1 MNDIVQLV
9 GLDFGTT
16 TTSAVV
22 ARAELRRNAVT
33 GRVELGHVEETYRS
47 EMVFTPFAGER
58 LDEAVLEQL
67 IDEWFLAGDV
77 RPAEL
82 FGGGAL
88 LTGLTAQRSN
98 APGLVSLVRRR
109 LGNAL
114 VATADDPCLESWL
127 AFMGSCAALSRA
139 RPDVPILNFD
149 IGGGTTNLALGRGGD
164 VRRTGCYFIGARH
177 VQFDPGAYRLRSVSK
192 YAAALLDH
200 LGIRCRVGEIPSPS
214 AVAAILDWYVEQLE
228 SFASG
233 RAESEHAIV
242 VLHRQI
248 GFSLPPDIGEV
259 SITFSGGVGELIY
272 RHVHG
277 EPWPATTH
285 YGDLGIDL
293 ARRIVASPMLSRSLR
308 TFQPATAGRATV
320 YGLLRHNVEISG
332 ATVFLSDPHPLPLH
346 DLPLFGDL
354 SESTSDSEIIERL
367 ALASARGGAYRVEC
381 NPSATAVKMLGT
393 RLGRSLRD
401 ARVPAD
407 RPMVLVVQSNIGKAL
422 GEYITGW
429 GAEPRSLIVID
440 EIDCRDAQYVQVGA
454 PRGAV
459 IPVSFYGLNE

>member
-16 TTSAVV
+16 TSSAVV
-22 ARAELRRNAVT
+22 AHSELRRNAVT
-33 GRVELGHVEETYRS
+33 GRVELGYVEETYRS

-58 LDEAVLEQL
+58 LDEAALERL
-67 IDEWFLAGDV
+67 IDDWFEAGAV

-98 APGLVSLVRRR
+98 APGLVALVRRR

-127 AFMGSCAALSRA
+127 AFMGSCARLSRA
-139 RPDVPILNFD
+139 HPDVPILNFD

-177 VQFDPGAYRLRSVSK
+177 FQVDPGTYRLRSVSK
-192 YAAALLDH
+192 YARALLDH
-200 LGIRCRVGEIPSPS
+200 LGIRCDVGAELPP
-214 AVAAILDWYVEQLE
+214 AVVATFVDWYAAQLE
-228 SFASG
+228 ALASD
-233 RAESEHAIV
+233 RADSEQAIV
-242 VLHRQI
+242 ALHRQI
-248 GFSLPPDIGEV
+248 GFSLPPDVGEV
-259 SITFSGGVGELIY
+259 AITFSGGVGELIY

-277 EPWPATTH
+277 EPWPATTR
-285 YGDLGIDL
+285 YGDVGIDL
-293 ARRIVASPMLSRSLR
+293 AQRIVASPILSRSLQML
-308 TFQPATAGRATV
+308 QPAAAGRATV
-320 YGLLRHNVEISG
+320 YGLLRHNVDISG
-332 ATVFLSDPHPLPLH
+332 ATVFLPDPHPLPLH
-346 DLPLFGDL
+346 DLPLFGNL
-354 SESTSDSEIIERL
+354 SETTSDSEVLERL

-381 NPSATAVKMLGT
+381 NPTATAVKMFGT
-393 RLGRSLRD
+393 RLARSLRD

-407 RPMVLVVQSNIGKAL
+407 RPMVLFVRSNIGKVL

-429 GAEPRSLIVID
+429 GTEPRSLIVID

-454 PRGAV
+454 PRGSV
-459 IPVSFYGLNE
+459 LPVSFFGFNE